1 MKVTQLAEFLGT
13 VYQEVVGE
21 SDVVREDLTNIV
33 DVGRT
38 LLSSDYVDSYVKCY
52 LNRIGRMKFV
62 DRPYKGFA
70 PSLVREAWE
79 WGSILSKSRTK
90 DFTAVKNAAW
100 DLTPGQS
107 VDQYIYTPPTVQ
119 QTLLNE
125 MTPWEIDCSFTRK
138 QLEQSF
144 ISADEYDRFKGMID
158 TQIQNTKEQEIENMT
173 MRVINATIGRR
184 LYKNIAVVDLLTLYN
199 TKFNQ
204 SLTPQAAILSKEFA
218 RFAAYE
224 IMLYKD
230 RIKLKTAAFS
240 ENEPGYTTFTPP
252 EYLHLVLLSDFAM
265 ALDVYLQ
272 SDTYH
277 NSFTEIGSYET
288 VPMWQGSG
296 AGSDFAIADISN
308 INIQLPRLT
317 PAAIVDRNY
326 VVGVMFDRDACGI
339 INERMETASTY
350 NERGRYYNNFYQVE
364 TRLFT
369 DPAENC
375 IVFVLGSGSGTVPE
389 ISLNKSTLTVL
400 TGSTGS
406 LTATAKP
413 NTLTVTWTSSDED
426 VATVSSG
433 TVTGVAPGT
442 ATIIASVTQD
452 GITRKANCVVTVR
465 DAVTPTIEL
474 DKSSTSVA
482 VDATTTLTATAT
494 PDQAV
499 VTWASSSDAVATVAA
514 GVVTGKS
521 SGSATITATATNDG
535 QTATDTCTVT
545 VTS

>member
-1 MKVTQLAEFLGT
+1 MKVTQLSEFLGT
-13 VYQEVVGE
+13 VYTEVVGE

-52 LNRIGRMKFV
+52 LNRIGRMVFV
-62 DRPYKGFA
+62 DRPYTGFA
-70 PSLVREAWE
+70 PSLIREAWE
-79 WGSILSKSRTK
+79 WGSIMSKSRTK
-90 DFTAVKNAAW
+90 DFAAVKNAAW
-100 DLTPGQS
+100 DLVPGQS

-119 QTLLNE
+119 QTLFNE
-125 MTPWEIDCSFTRK
+125 MIAWEIDCSFTRK

-144 ISADEYDRFKGMID
+144 ISVEEYDRFMSMIQ
-158 TQIQNTKEQEIENMT
+158 TQIQNAKVQQLDSMS
-173 MRVINATIGRR
+173 MRVLNATMGRR
-184 LYKNIAVVDLLTLYN
+184 IYKNIAVIDLLTMYN

-204 SLTPQAAILSKEFA
+204 SLTPAASILSKDFA
-218 RFAAYE
+218 RFAAYM
-224 IMLYKD
+224 ILLFKD
-230 RIKLKTAAFS
+230 RMKPKTAAFS
-240 ENEPGYTTFTPP
+240 ENEDGYTTFTPA
-252 EYLHLVLLSDFAM
+252 EYLHLVLLSDFAKS
-265 ALDVYLQ
+265 LDVYLQ

-277 NSFTEIGSYET
+277 NSFTEIGTYET
-288 VPMWQGSG
+288 VPFWQGIGS
-296 AGSDFAIADISN
+296 GSDFAISDISN
-308 INIQLPRLT
+308 INIQLPGIT
-317 PAAIVDRNY
+317 PAAVVDRNY

-339 INERMETASTY
+339 INERQEAATAY

-389 ISLNKSTLTVL
+389 ISLNKSALTVL

-406 LTATAKP
+406 LTATAVP
-413 NTLTVTWTSSDED
+413 DSLTVTWSSSDDD

-442 ATIIASVTQD
+442 ADITASVTQD
-452 GITRKANCVVTVR
+452 GVTRTASCTTTVR
-465 DAVTPTIEL
+465 NAVNPTISL
-474 DKSSTSVA
+474 DHSTATVA

-494 PDQAV
+494 PSTAV
-499 VTWASSSDAVATVAA
+499 VTWSSSDETVATVAA

-521 SGSATITATATNDG
+521 AGSATITATATNDG
-535 QTATDTCTVT
+535 QTATATCTVT
-545 VTS
+545 VTE

>member
-13 VYQEVVGE
+13 VYTEVVGE
-21 SDVVREDLTNIV
+21 SDIVKENLENIV
-33 DVGRT
+33 DVGKT
-38 LLSSDYVDSYVKCY
+38 LLSDNYVDPYVKCY
-52 LNRIGRMKFV
+52 LNRIGRMVFV
-62 DRPYKGFA
+62 DRPYIGFA
-70 PSLVREAWE
+70 PSLIREAWE
-79 WGSILSKSRTK
+79 WGSIMSKSRTK

-100 DLTPGQS
+100 DLVPGQS

-119 QTLLNE
+119 QTLYNE
-125 MTPWEIDCSFTRK
+125 MIAWEIDCSFTRK

-144 ISADEYDRFKGMID
+144 ISVDEYDRFMSMIQ
-158 TQIQNTKEQEIENMT
+158 TQIQNAKVQQLDSMV
-173 MRVINATIGRR
+173 MRVLNAMAGRR
-184 LYKNIAVVDLLTLYN
+184 IYKNIAVVDLLTLYN
-199 TKFNQ
+199 TKFSQ
-204 SLTPQAAILSKEFA
+204 SLTPAAAILSKDFA
-218 RFAAYE
+218 RFAAYM
-224 IMLYKD
+224 ILLFKD
-230 RIKLKTAAFS
+230 RLKPKTAAFS
-240 ENEPGYTTFTPP
+240 ENDEGYTTFTPP
-252 EYLHLVLLSDFAM
+252 EYLHLVLLSDFAKS
-265 ALDVYLQ
+265 LDVYLQ

-277 NSFTEIGSYET
+277 NSFTEIGTYET
-288 VPMWQGSG
+288 VPFWQGIG
-296 AGSDFAIADISN
+296 QTNFDIADISN
-308 INIQLPRLT
+308 INIQLPGIS

-326 VVGVMFDRDACGI
+326 VVGMMFDRDAAGI
-339 INERMETASTY
+339 INERQETASTY

-413 NTLTVTWTSSDED
+413 NTLPITWTSSDED

-433 TVTGVAPGT
+433 TVSGVAPGT
-442 ATIIASVTQD
+442 ATITASVTQD
-452 GITRKANCVVTVR
+452 GVTRKANCVVTVR

-474 DKSSTSVA
+474 DKSTASVA

-494 PDQAV
+494 PDTAV

-521 SGSATITATATNDG
+521 AGSATITATATNDG

-545 VTS
+545 VTE